1 MKLKTIIAALI
12 AIAVVSGFAIAQEK
26 YVKPQDEGPKDPS
39 FATFRTKLIA
49 AAKRKDAAYLLSIVD
64 PKIKNGFG
72 GQDGIANFKRE
83 WKITSKNS
91 KFWAEFL
98 AVIKNGGKFEDG
110 GKSFMAPY
118 TFSHWPDDVDGFE
131 YHAIFGNNVNL
142 RKEPDLKAD
151 VVAQLSYNVVEIQ
164 PETVPKSG
172 KSEYPGWYLVKTLG
186 GLEGYV
192 KREYVR
198 SHIDYRAGFE
208 KIRGKWKMTFF
219 LAGD

>member
-1 MKLKTIIAALI
+1 MKLKAPFAAFFIALVTTF
-12 AIAVVSGFAIAQEK
+12 VVAQEK
-26 YVKPQDEGPKDPS
+26 YVKPQDEGAKDPS
-39 FATFRTKLIA
+39 FAAFRTKLIA
-49 AAKRKDAAYLLSIVD
+49 AAERKDPAYLLSIVD

-91 KFWAEFL
+91 KFWAEFVP
-98 AVIKNGGKFEDG
+98 VIKNGGKFEDG
-110 GKSFMAPY
+110 GRSFMVPY

-142 RKEPDLKAD
+142 RKQPDLKAD
-151 VVAQLSYNVVEIQ
+151 VVAQLSYNVVELQ

-172 KSEYPGWYLVKTLG
+172 KSEYLGWYLVKTLG

-192 KREYVR
+192 REEYVR

-208 KIRGKWKMTFF
+208 KIRGKWRMTFF